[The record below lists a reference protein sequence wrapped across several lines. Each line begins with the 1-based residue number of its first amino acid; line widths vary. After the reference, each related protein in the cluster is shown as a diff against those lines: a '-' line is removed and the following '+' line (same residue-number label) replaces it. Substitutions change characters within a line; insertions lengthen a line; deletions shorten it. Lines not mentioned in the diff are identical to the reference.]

1 MWFSP
6 EMDSAWNEGFRA
18 AIADA
23 GFDPYRIKEDIH
35 DERIDARIVVAIRE
49 SRFVVADVTGAR
61 PAVYYEAGFADGIR
75 KPLIWTCRKGNS
87 ADMSFDTRQ
96 YLHILWDDPLDLRRQ
111 LVPVI
116 QARMTNP

>member
-1 MWFSP
+1 
-6 EMDSAWNEGFRA
+6 
-18 AIADA
+18 
-23 GFDPYRIKEDIH
+23 
-35 DERIDARIVVAIRE
+35 
-49 SRFVVADVTGAR
+49 VTGAR